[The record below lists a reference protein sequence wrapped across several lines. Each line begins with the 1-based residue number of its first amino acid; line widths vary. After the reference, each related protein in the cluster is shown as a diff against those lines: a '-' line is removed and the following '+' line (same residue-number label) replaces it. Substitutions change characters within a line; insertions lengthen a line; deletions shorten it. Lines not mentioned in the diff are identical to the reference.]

1 MQDKT
6 RVIILANKYPN
17 FLEPNI
23 NVFTQQITWAFAEQ
37 NCECIVICPVAINY
51 SISNIKFPNKRI
63 EITESGRKIQIYHP
77 KYLGLGQNNKWLL
90 KKRVAATTYA
100 YILAADKILKKVISK
115 NCFIFAEFLCPCG
128 VAASILGGKYH
139 IPSYMQC
146 GEATYQGDIRYGN
159 EVLKEKW
166 LHDLSGVIALSTQN
180 KNYLVHAGIIDT
192 DKIIVLPS
200 GYRKDRIYQRD
211 KFAARK
217 RLNLPLNKFIV
228 GFCGSYDDRK
238 GILRLEKAID
248 EIQDTDIVLAAVGKG
263 NFEPT
268 SSKCVLKGPV
278 NHVDLA
284 WFYSAIDV
292 FAFPTY
298 HEGCCTAIVEAI
310 ACGCPVISSDRPFN
324 YEICDHTNSILIE
337 PDDIGA
343 MKRSIL
349 KLKNDE
355 KLRHQL
361 SRGSLRRAKELS
373 LDEKAKKI
381 LDFVGSRGA

>member
-1 MQDKT
+1 MDKV
-6 RVIILANKYPN
+6 VIVTGASRGIGREIAKKLAIKGYKVVANYNKSENEINNLKKELENQGIAIECIQGDVSKREDAKKITNFALEKFKKIDIL
-17 FLEPNI
+17 I
-23 NVFTQQITWAFAEQ
+23 NNAGVSQFKEFTQISDQDWNYMINTNLNSVFYMTQEVCFNMIKNKKGCIINMSSIWGLVGSS
-37 NCECIVICPVAINY
+37 CEVHY
-51 SISNIKFPNKRI
+51 SVSKAGIDAMTKALAKELGPSNI
-63 EITESGRKIQIYHP
+63 
-77 KYLGLGQNNKWLL
+77 
-90 KKRVAATTYA
+90 RV
-100 YILAADKILKKVISK
+100 
-115 NCFIFAEFLCPCG
+115 N
-128 VAASILGGKYH
+128 SIA
-139 IPSYMQC
+139 P
-146 GEATYQGDIRYGN
+146 
-159 EVLKEKW
+159 
-166 LHDLSGVIALSTQN
+166 
-180 KNYLVHAGIIDT
+180 GIIDT